1 MAAPCV
7 LIVDDNKMM
16 QDMLVKIFLLE
27 GMETRTATNGE
38 RALQI
43 LRQERPDIVI
53 LDLNLA
59 GHMNGTD
66 VLRTIRGDAQIAR
79 TPVIMLTFEN
89 LADDSP
95 QAKGADL
102 LMLKPVDPDMLV
114 RLVERLLQKGS
125 PT

>member
-1 MAAPCV
+1 MATTRV

-16 QDMLVKIFLLE
+16 QDMLAKIFMLE
-27 GMETRTATNGE
+27 GMETCTAANGE
-38 RALQI
+38 AALQI
-43 LRQERPDIVI
+43 LRQERPDIVT

-66 VLRTIRGDAQIAR
+66 VLRAIRADAQIAS

-95 QAKGADL
+95 QAIGADL
-102 LMLKPVDPDMLV
+102 LILKPVDPDDLV
-114 RLVERLLQKGS
+114 RLVGRLLQKGS
-125 PT
+125 YS